1 MTNSPHSTRAEER
14 YSPRQI
20 TPKARAMPF
29 LSQGFRP
36 FFLIAAI
43 WAAVS
48 MTLWITYWAGG
59 IALPGPL
66 LPVDWHSHELIFGY
80 GGAVLCGFLLTAIPN
95 WTKRPPLSGAP
106 LAGLAAL
113 WLAARIGFL
122 FDTGL
127 PFGALVALDLSFPVL
142 FSAFAG
148 REIIAGGNRR
158 NLPVFGIVVLF
169 LLANIL
175 FYWEVSTGAALYGP
189 RLGIAVLIGLIC
201 LIGGRIIPAFTRNWL
216 KSRGATD
223 LPAEFGALDKAV
235 LAGTIAGLALWVVLP
250 QQWVTGLAG
259 LTLGAAHLARMARWR
274 GMATRRE
281 PLLFALHLGYGFVA
295 LGFVLAGLAAILP
308 SVPPMAAIHGWTVGA
323 IGTMTLTVMTRATLG
338 HSGRALAAG
347 WVETVF
353 LAALPL
359 AALARIASTFPA
371 SPVWMLHLSANL
383 WILGFGLFALRFA
396 PVMFRPKPGA
406 QA

>member
-1 MTNSPHSTRAEER
+1 
-14 YSPRQI
+14 
-20 TPKARAMPF
+20 MPF

-36 FFLIAAI
+36 FFLMAAV

-48 MTLWITYWAGG
+48 MTLWIIYWAGG
-59 IALPGPL
+59 IALPGA
-66 LPVDWHSHELIFGY
+66 LPPTDWHSHELIFGY

-148 REIIAGGNRR
+148 REIIAGGNKR
-158 NLPVFGIVVLF
+158 NLPVLGIVVLF
-169 LLANIL
+169 LIANVL
-175 FYWEVSTGAALYGP
+175 FYWEVWTGTALYGP

-216 KSRGATD
+216 KSKGAAD
-223 LPAEFGALDKAV
+223 LPAEFGPLDKAV
-235 LAGTIAGLALWVVLP
+235 LAGTLAGLALWVALP
-250 QQWVTGLAG
+250 QNSVTGLAG
-259 LTLGAAHLARMARWR
+259 LMLGAAHIARMARWR
-274 GMATRRE
+274 GLATRKE
-281 PLLFALHLGYGFVA
+281 PLLFALHVGYAFIA
-295 LGFVLAGLAAILP
+295 LGFALAGLATFLP

-371 SPVWMLHLSANL
+371 APIWTLHLSATL
-383 WILGFGLFALRFA
+383 WILAFALFALRYA
-396 PVMFRPKPGA
+396 PVMFAPKPTA
-406 QA
+406 RT